1 MGKVKKHS
9 GLSKV
14 LKVRKSGTV
23 TLRKTGLNHKTGKKS
38 GEKTQTGEQKIRIK
52 KEKIIPHRKK
62 DALPPGKRTLCTPFF
77 PRLRSI
83 LTPHSEVFKFTN

>member
-1 MGKVKKHS
+1 MGKVKKQKTKKHS

-38 GEKTQTGEQKIRIK
+38 GSVNRAKRKVTTISKADYKRLK
-52 KEKIIPHRKK
+52 KVI
-62 DALPPGKRTLCTPFF
+62 
-77 PRLRSI
+77 
-83 LTPHSEVFKFTN
+83 